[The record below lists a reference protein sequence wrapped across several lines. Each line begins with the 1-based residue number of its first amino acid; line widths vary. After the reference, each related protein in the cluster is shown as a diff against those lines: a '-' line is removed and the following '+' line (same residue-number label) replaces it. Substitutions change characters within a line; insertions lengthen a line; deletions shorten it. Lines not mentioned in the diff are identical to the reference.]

1 MVMKKVFPVLLICMV
16 QAYFVCGQIGAKTQ
30 QNVYGIWH
38 NNDFGYQMT
47 LMLQADGSGEFDG
60 EVIKQRIQGN
70 QLFITQGGTT
80 TSYQFVLSGNSLTVS
95 GGDLDAPITFTRS
108 GSSGSA
114 GGKTTNSTSNVNT
127 STSIIGVWTNYGE
140 SIEFKSNGQCIY
152 LGQTFNYQATTNQIT
167 LQTAQGNA
175 VMNYIIQQNQLVLTV
190 NGQKFAYTKSEGGS
204 VASVG
209 NTTNTNGNRQLDMS
223 IVGKWCYVNV
233 TSTNSGGT
241 SSDACITIHENGT
254 YEYYAER
261 SMSANT
267 DTFSSGTA
275 SQSSDSG
282 TWWVQGN
289 RIFYQSQT
297 QGQGSYQL
305 VKQNHPKTG
314 DPMIV
319 LDGTTYVTYFQKSPW

>member
-1 MVMKKVFPVLLICMV
+1 MKKIIPVLVIGMM
-16 QAYFVCGQIGAKTQ
+16 QAYLLHGQIGAKTQ
-30 QNVYGIWH
+30 QNIYGIWH

-70 QLFITQGGTT
+70 QLFITQEGTT

-108 GSSGSA
+108 GSTGS
-114 GGKTTNSTSNVNT
+114 KTTASTTHVNT

-140 SIEFKSNGQCIY
+140 SIEFKPNGQCVY
-152 LGQTFNYQATTNQIT
+152 LGQTFNYQATSSQIT

-175 VMNYIIQQNQLVLTV
+175 VMNYVIQQNQLVLTI
-190 NGQKFAYTKSEGGS
+190 NGQKFTYTKSQGNT
-204 VASVG
+204 VTNAG
-209 NTTNTNGNRQLDMS
+209 NTTNPNSNRQLDMT

-314 DPMIV
+314 DPMLV
-319 LDGTTYVTYFQKSPW
+319 LDGTAYVTQYQKSPW

>member
-1 MVMKKVFPVLLICMV
+1 MKKMIPVLMIGMM
-16 QAYFVCGQIGAKTQ
+16 QAYLLYGQIGAKTQ
-30 QNVYGIWH
+30 QNIYGIWH

-70 QLFITQGGTT
+70 QLFITQEGTT
-80 TSYQFVLSGNSLTVS
+80 TNYQFVLSGNSLTIS
-95 GGDLDAPITFTRS
+95 GGDLDAPIAFTRS
-108 GSSGSA
+108 GSTGS
-114 GGKTTNSTSNVNT
+114 KTTVSTANVNT

-140 SIEFKSNGQCIY
+140 SIEFKPNGQCVY
-152 LGQTFNYQATTNQIT
+152 LGQTFNYQATSDQIT

-175 VMNYIIQQNQLVLTV
+175 VMNYIIQQNQLVLTI
-190 NGQKFAYTKSEGGS
+190 NGQKFTYAKSQGNT
-204 VASVG
+204 VANSG
-209 NTTNTNGNRQLDMS
+209 NTTNANSSRQLDMT

-267 DTFSSGTA
+267 DSFSSGTA

-314 DPMIV
+314 DPMLV
-319 LDGTTYVTYFQKSPW
+319 LDGTAYVTQYQKSPW

>member
-1 MVMKKVFPVLLICMV
+1 
-16 QAYFVCGQIGAKTQ
+16 
-30 QNVYGIWH
+30 
-38 NNDFGYQMT
+38 
-47 LMLQADGSGEFDG
+47 
-60 EVIKQRIQGN
+60 
-70 QLFITQGGTT
+70 
-80 TSYQFVLSGNSLTVS
+80 
-95 GGDLDAPITFTRS
+95 
-108 GSSGSA
+108 
-114 GGKTTNSTSNVNT
+114 
-127 STSIIGVWTNYGE
+127 
-140 SIEFKSNGQCIY
+140 
-152 LGQTFNYQATTNQIT
+152 
-167 LQTAQGNA
+167 
-175 VMNYIIQQNQLVLTV
+175 MNYVIQHNQLVLTV
-190 NGQKFAYTKSEGGS
+190 NGQKFTYTKSQ
-204 VASVG
+204 G
-209 NTTNTNGNRQLDMS
+209 NTGTNTGNLTATSGNRQLDMT

-233 TSTNSGGT
+233 TSTNTGGT

-289 RIFYQSQT
+289 RIFYESQT

-319 LDGTTYVTYFQKSPW
+319 LDGTSYVTYFQKSPW